1 MKRAFLIVMALVL
14 TACLSI
20 AAWLAVYHMPQKLSY
35 DELEFDGYEMN
46 GDVLTIRV
54 HAKLDG
60 AYLYRVGMHENENG
74 ELELTFRGGKQ
85 PALAQ
90 TKNTSQAVFEITV
103 PSDVRKVVCG
113 THTLYSV
120 R

>member
-1 MKRAFLIVMALVL
+1 MKRAFLIAMALIL
-14 TACLSI
+14 TVCLVTAS
-20 AAWLAVYHMPQKLSY
+20 WLAVYYMPQKLSY
-35 DELEFDGYEMN
+35 DELEFGEYEMN
-46 GDVLTIRV
+46 GDVLTVRV
-54 HAKLDG
+54 HAKLNG
-60 AYLYRVGMHENENG
+60 AYVYRVSMHENENG

-85 PALAQ
+85 QALAQ
-90 TKNTSQAVFEITV
+90 TKNTSEAVFLITV